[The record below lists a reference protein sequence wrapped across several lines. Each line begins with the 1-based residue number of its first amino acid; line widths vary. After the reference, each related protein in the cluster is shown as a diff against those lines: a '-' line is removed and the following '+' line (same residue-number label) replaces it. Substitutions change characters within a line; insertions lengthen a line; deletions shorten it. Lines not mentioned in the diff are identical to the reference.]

1 MKVIFISGPYRG
13 DSIDDNIDHAS
24 DIAQRLWKTGW
35 AVICPHMNSMH
46 FEEDS
51 RFLSGYLEILSR
63 CDAIYM
69 LRGWAQSEG
78 AREELRVAK
87 ANGLQVMYEL

>member
-24 DIAQRLWKTGW
+24 DIAQRLWKAGW

-46 FEEDS
+46 FEEDN
-51 RFLSGYLEILSR
+51 RFLVMLSICSEDGMAQRVPTQSGKKQET
-63 CDAIYM
+63 
-69 LRGWAQSEG
+69 
-78 AREELRVAK
+78 
-87 ANGLQVMYEL
+87 